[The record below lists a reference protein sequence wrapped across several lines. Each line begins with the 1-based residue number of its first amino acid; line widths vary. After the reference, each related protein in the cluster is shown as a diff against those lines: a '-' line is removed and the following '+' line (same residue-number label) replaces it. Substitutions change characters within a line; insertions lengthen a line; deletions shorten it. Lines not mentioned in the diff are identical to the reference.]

1 MRPSP
6 VQLLDTRIL
15 KIFVEPNVA
24 ENDEA
29 AEGSA
34 FAFADI
40 EIETAKSIGLAEG
53 FWSDIPHE
61 FGDVE
66 DRTIQLSLGIRS
78 PEETAAPYKFEIICA
93 GVFAILDSS
102 YKASIPID
110 HLLWQAGLTMLFGRA
125 REIISSTTSR
135 MPNGELLL
143 PTMSFMGD
151 EPPKD
156 WQKTATQDG
165 GAFEGQE
172 LNKGATD
179 KG

>member
-15 KIFVEPNVA
+15 KIFVEPNIT

-29 AEGSA
+29 SEAGE

-40 EIETAKSIGLAEG
+40 EIETAKSIGLAED
-53 FWSDIPHE
+53 FWSETPHE

-66 DRTIQLSLGIRS
+66 NRTIQLSLGIRS

-93 GVFAILDSS
+93 GVFAILDSN
-102 YKASIPID
+102 YKANIPLD

-143 PTMSFMGD
+143 PTMTFMGD
-151 EPPKD
+151 EPPKN
-156 WQKTATQDG
+156 WQKTAIEDG
-165 GAFEGQE
+165 AAFEGQE
-172 LNKGATD
+172 LPGHT
-179 KG
+179 